1 MNSTREYQR
10 FSTRHYRGFSSTA
23 PTVIPSMYGERVCG
37 DCGVV
42 HVDSLAADVSRCFDC
57 GQLRNPYAAK
67 AIRMSVDATGE
78 DSTNPQRIADG
89 TAGFNMALPPVTTKT
104 GERDAFGQMKV
115 SARPRT
121 MNEVGSSRKL
131 REVAKRANLTVLE
144 TSKRALP
151 R

>member
-78 DSTNPQRIADG
+78 DSDNPQRIAEG
-89 TAGFNMALPPVTTKT
+89 TAGDNLALPPVMEPT
-104 GERDAFGQMKV
+104 GVRDAYGQMKMK
-115 SARPRT
+115 ARPVT
-121 MNEVGSSRKL
+121 HNEVGGARGL
-131 REVAKRANLTVLE
+131 REAAKRANLTVLE